1 LRAGREATWT
11 VEKGRS
17 EVDQGGGRIHR
28 EIQSIQLDLD
38 PPVSSRHEPGQI
50 ELDKG
55 ANKQFCRK
63 KNEQK

>member
-1 LRAGREATWT
+1 